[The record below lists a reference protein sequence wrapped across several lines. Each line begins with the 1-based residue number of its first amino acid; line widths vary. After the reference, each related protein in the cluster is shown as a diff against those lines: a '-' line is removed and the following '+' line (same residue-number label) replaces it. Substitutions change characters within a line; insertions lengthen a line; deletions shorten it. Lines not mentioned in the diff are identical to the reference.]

1 MNMKTTFSYKNT
13 TKDMELYLVVQNL
26 EEKSDTI
33 KSILYQVLVEGKEL
47 KSPEHHKK
55 ISPPTNE

>member
-1 MNMKTTFSYKNT
+1 MNRKTTFSYKNT
-13 TKDMELYLVVQNL
+13 TKDIELYLVIQNL

-47 KSPEHHKK
+47 NPPIEPNKK
-55 ISPPTNE
+55 PT

>member
-33 KSILYQVLVEGKEL
+33 KSILYQVLVEGKQL
-47 KSPEHHKK
+47 KDTEHPKK

>member
-1 MNMKTTFSYKNT
+1 MNKKTTFSYKNT
-13 TKDMELYLVVQNL
+13 TKDIELYLVIQNL

-47 KSPEHHKK
+47 KPPIEPNKK
-55 ISPPTNE
+55 STP

>member
-1 MNMKTTFSYKNT
+1 MNKKTTFSYKNT
-13 TKDMELYLVVQNL
+13 TKDIELYLVIQNL

-47 KSPEHHKK
+47 NPPIEPNKK
-55 ISPPTNE
+55 PT